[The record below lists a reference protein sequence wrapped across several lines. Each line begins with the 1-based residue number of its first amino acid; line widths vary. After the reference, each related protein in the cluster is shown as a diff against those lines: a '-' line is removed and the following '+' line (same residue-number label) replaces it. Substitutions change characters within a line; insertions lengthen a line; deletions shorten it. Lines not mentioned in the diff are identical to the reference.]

1 MLARTDRP
9 SVAWPPSQVWLS
21 AALFLTREPGMLAK
35 HTRHLE
41 TSSDRLHDQRS
52 SVQALV
58 MGLPAENHRR
68 ATYADLLAVPS
79 NMIAEIIN
87 GELRTMPRPAPR
99 HAKASSVL
107 GMRLGPP
114 FQLGEGGPGG
124 WQIIDE
130 PELHLNEDVLV
141 PDLEG
146 WRVERMLDL
155 PETAYFPIAPDWVCE
170 VLSPST
176 AAEDRAEKMPIY
188 ARESVHHV
196 WLIDPIAR
204 TLEVFA
210 LDMSRRRWL
219 LEGVHR
225 DAACV
230 RAAPFDAVELNL
242 ALLWAK

>member
-1 MLARTDRP
+1 
-9 SVAWPPSQVWLS
+9 
-21 AALFLTREPGMLAK
+21 
-35 HTRHLE
+35 
-41 TSSDRLHDQRS
+41 
-52 SVQALV
+52 
-58 MGLPAENHRR
+58 MGLPAEKRSR

-79 NMIAEIIN
+79 NMVAEIIN
-87 GELRTMPRPAPR
+87 GELRTLPRPAPR

-107 GMRLGPP
+107 GMRIGPP

-130 PELHLNEDVLV
+130 PGLHLAEDVLV
-141 PDLEG
+141 PDLAG
-146 WRVERMLDL
+146 WRVERMPDL
-155 PETAYFPIAPDWVCE
+155 PETAYFAIPPDWICE

-188 ARESVHHV
+188 ARENVNHA
-196 WLIDPIAR
+196 WLLDPIAR

-210 LDMSRRRWL
+210 LDMSKRRWM
-219 LEGVHR
+219 LEGVYR

-230 RAAPFDAVELNL
+230 RAAPFEAVEINL

>member
-1 MLARTDRP
+1 
-9 SVAWPPSQVWLS
+9 
-21 AALFLTREPGMLAK
+21 
-35 HTRHLE
+35 
-41 TSSDRLHDQRS
+41 
-52 SVQALV
+52 
-58 MGLPAENHRR
+58 MGLPAEKHPP

-79 NMIAEIIN
+79 NKIAEIIN
-87 GELRTMPRPAPR
+87 GELRTLPRPAPR

-107 GMRLGPP
+107 GMRIGPP

-141 PDLEG
+141 PDLAG
-146 WRVERMLDL
+146 WRVERMQDL
-155 PETAYFPIAPDWVCE
+155 PETAYFPVAPDWVCE

-188 ARESVHHV
+188 ARECVNHI

-210 LDMSRRRWL
+210 LDTSRRRWM
-219 LEGVHR
+219 LEGAHR
-225 DAACV
+225 DAARV
-230 RAAPFDAVELNL
+230 RAAPFDAIEINL